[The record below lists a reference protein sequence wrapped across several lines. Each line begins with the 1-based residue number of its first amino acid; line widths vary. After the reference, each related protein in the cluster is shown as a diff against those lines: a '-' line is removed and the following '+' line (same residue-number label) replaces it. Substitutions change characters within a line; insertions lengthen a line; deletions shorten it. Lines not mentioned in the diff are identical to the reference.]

1 MSKIYIDNYEFVFD
15 TKLTKIEIDEWGDGK
30 CKIIMEKKY
39 HENLNESIKD
49 DNQIYIV
56 SGDKIWKTVNPE
68 VNPVWRLDEFI
79 GIDIKG
85 ELIKVESLNF

>member
-15 TKLTKIEIDEWGDGK
+15 TKLTKIEIDEWGDGS
-30 CKIIMEKKY
+30 CKIIMDKKY

-49 DNQIYIV
+49 NNQIYIV

-68 VNPVWRLDEFI
+68 VNPVWRLDDFI

-85 ELIKVESLNF
+85 ELIKVDSLNF